1 MVLKV
6 GKSSKSMERRGVWQK
21 VTASNGSARSQV
33 QTDRSRS
40 LSDSPQ
46 PVIASSSQTF
56 VLSIKSSTALLPFIQ
71 DQNCPKSL
79 LRHIFRLPTRPIYS
93 TTPRMKSIRATSAL
107 ASQFSATPCSR
118 AALASRTTSPA
129 QTRSFFPNPFAS
141 QSLQTLTA
149 SRVLPYDTKT
159 LYAVVADIQSYHKF
173 LPFCISSNVTKQ
185 SSPDADGK
193 TWPEEAEL
201 VVGYKDV
208 MRESFY
214 SRVYCAPS
222 DFIVES
228 VSGETNT
235 SVPAASIKH
244 HNERPAASQDPARNA
259 TILTHLRSR
268 WTLSP
273 TGASP
278 KMQTQVNLVIDYQFA
293 NPLYTTLS
301 AAAAPKVAEKMI
313 EAFEMRA
320 REVLKSPAAGQTQ
333 KFKPTETLP
342 GNGMKL

>member
-1 MVLKV
+1 
-6 GKSSKSMERRGVWQK
+6 
-21 VTASNGSARSQV
+21 
-33 QTDRSRS
+33 
-40 LSDSPQ
+40 
-46 PVIASSSQTF
+46 
-56 VLSIKSSTALLPFIQ
+56 
-71 DQNCPKSL
+71 
-79 LRHIFRLPTRPIYS
+79 
-93 TTPRMKSIRATSAL
+93 MKSIRVTSAL
-107 ASQFSATPCSR
+107 ASQVSATTCSR
-118 AALASRTTSPA
+118 AAIASRTTSPT

-149 SRVLPYDTKT
+149 SRILPYDAKT
-159 LYAVVADIQSYHKF
+159 LYAIVADIQSYHKF
-173 LPFCISSNVTKQ
+173 LPFCISSNITKQ
-185 SSPDADGK
+185 SSPDA
-193 TWPEEAEL
+193 E
-201 VVGYKDV
+201 DV

-222 DFIVES
+222 DYIVES

-244 HNERPAASQDPARNA
+244 HNDRPDASQDPARNA

-273 TGASP
+273 FPYKPGPMGNERPQEVTSDIP
-278 KMQTQVNLVIDYQFA
+278 PRMQTEVNLVIDYQFS

-320 REVLKSPAAGQTQ
+320 REMLDRPATSQTQ
-333 KFKPTETLP
+333 KFKGTMPAP
-342 GNGMKL
+342 GAGGMKA

>member
-1 MVLKV
+1 
-6 GKSSKSMERRGVWQK
+6 
-21 VTASNGSARSQV
+21 
-33 QTDRSRS
+33 
-40 LSDSPQ
+40 
-46 PVIASSSQTF
+46 
-56 VLSIKSSTALLPFIQ
+56 
-71 DQNCPKSL
+71 
-79 LRHIFRLPTRPIYS
+79 
-93 TTPRMKSIRATSAL
+93 MKSIRATSAL
-107 ASQFSATPCSR
+107 ASQFSATTCSR
-118 AALASRTTSPA
+118 AAIASRTSSPT

-149 SRVLPYDTKT
+149 SRILPHDTKT

-185 SSPDADGK
+185 SSPDAEGK

-235 SVPAASIKH
+235 SVPAESIKH

-273 TGASP
+273 TGVSP
-278 KMQTQVNLVIDYQFA
+278 KTQTQVNLVIDYQFA

-342 GNGMKL
+342 GGGMKM

>member
-1 MVLKV
+1 
-6 GKSSKSMERRGVWQK
+6 
-21 VTASNGSARSQV
+21 
-33 QTDRSRS
+33 
-40 LSDSPQ
+40 
-46 PVIASSSQTF
+46 
-56 VLSIKSSTALLPFIQ
+56 
-71 DQNCPKSL
+71 
-79 LRHIFRLPTRPIYS
+79 
-93 TTPRMKSIRATSAL
+93 MKSIRATSAL
-107 ASQFSATPCSR
+107 ASQVSATTCSR
-118 AALASRTTSPA
+118 AAIASRTASTT

-149 SRVLPYDTKT
+149 SRILPYDAKT

-185 SSPDADGK
+185 SSPDAEGK

-235 SVPAASIKH
+235 TVPAASIKH
-244 HNERPAASQDPARNA
+244 HNARPDASQDPARNA

-273 TGASP
+273 FPYKPGPTDNARPQEATSDIP
-278 KMQTQVNLVIDYQFA
+278 ARMQTEVNLVIDYQFA

-320 REVLKSPAAGQTQ
+320 KELLDRPAAASKTQ
-333 KFKPTETLP
+333 KFKGTTSLP
-342 GNGMKL
+342 RDGIKV